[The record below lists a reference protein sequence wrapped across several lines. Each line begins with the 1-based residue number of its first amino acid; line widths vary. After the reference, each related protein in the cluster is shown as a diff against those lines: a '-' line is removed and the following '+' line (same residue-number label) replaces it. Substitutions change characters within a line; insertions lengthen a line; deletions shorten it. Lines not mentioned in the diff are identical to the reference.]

1 MLEYERVMLCYV
13 RVVCSLPKH
22 VPLWH
27 SVVYHWPSEGSVHIG
42 GGGGGGCARMLP
54 VVSAGEVPT
63 CVPNA
68 GPIPL

>member
-1 MLEYERVMLCYV
+1 MCHYGTLWSTIGPARVQYTL
-13 RVVCSLPKH
+13 
-22 VPLWH
+22 
-27 SVVYHWPSEGSVHIG
+27 